1 MKNKAYLSLGSN
13 LGDRVAHLKQAVE
26 CLESHPH
33 IEVMGKSSFYT
44 TAPVGYLEQEDFIN
58 IAVAIETSLAPKALL
73 IVCQDIEQ
81 QLKRVRLI
89 HWGPR
94 TIDVDLLWF
103 EDYQNE
109 SEQLTVPH
117 PRMHERGFVMIPL
130 CELNSSLVIGG
141 KTVLEW
147 CDELIGQEV
156 RKMTDETW

>member
-1 MKNKAYLSLGSN
+1 M
-13 LGDRVAHLKQAVE
+13 GDRVAHLKQAVVL
-26 CLESHPH
+26 LESHPH
-33 IEVMGKSSFYT
+33 IEVTGKSSFYT

-58 IAVAIETSLAPKALL
+58 IVVAIETLLEPMALL
-73 IVCQDIEQ
+73 MVCQNIEQ

-94 TIDVDLLWF
+94 TIDVDILWF
-103 EDYQNE
+103 ESYQNE

-141 KTVLEW
+141 KTVLVW
-147 CDELIGQEV
+147 CDELIDQEV

>member
-13 LGDRVAHLKQAVE
+13 IGDRVAHLKQAVE
-26 CLESHPH
+26 FLESHPH
-33 IEVMGKSSFYT
+33 IEVTGKSSFYT
-44 TAPVGYLEQEDFIN
+44 TAPVGYLEQDDFIN
-58 IAVAIETSLAPKALL
+58 IAVAIETSLDPKALL

-103 EDYQNE
+103 EDYQND

-130 CELNSSLVIGG
+130 CELNPSLVIGG

-156 RKMTDETW
+156 RKMINETW